1 MVAHLHC
8 PVEETVGQGRACVTV
23 CFPLHLHLG
32 LHGASAKMAAKRR
45 VQRAIQLELPSV
57 SFDEEVVSY
66 FACAYENGDSE
77 LEVVSA

>member
-1 MVAHLHC
+1 
-8 PVEETVGQGRACVTV
+8 
-23 CFPLHLHLG
+23 
-32 LHGASAKMAAKRR
+32 MAAKRR

-77 LEVVSA
+77 LEVVSAWTPFLVAQSVASDDDTAAEVCRGILRQRFVTF